1 MAAKLCPLA
10 TKLGTSYNV
19 VLVGS
24 RKDWEKYLQK
34 RLGKVTSMPPSSVVI
49 KEIIE
54 SPVDSGSLDLGK
66 GQAPS
71 TIKGFTP
78 LVLALLVVARL
89 ISSSIQ
95 EGTAIVPAIRGFDP
109 LILPKLALGISR
121 VSSLKALDSFR
132 PLKQLIKPS

>member
-54 SPVDSGSLDLGK
+54 SPADSKSSDSEK
-66 GQAPS
+66 GQAPLA
-71 TIKGFTP
+71 IEGFTP
-78 LVLALLVVARL
+78 LVLTLPTVVGPA
-89 ISSSIQ
+89 SSSVQ
-95 EGTAIVPAIRGFDP
+95 EGIAIVPVI
-109 LILPKLALGISR
+109 
-121 VSSLKALDSFR
+121 
-132 PLKQLIKPS
+132 